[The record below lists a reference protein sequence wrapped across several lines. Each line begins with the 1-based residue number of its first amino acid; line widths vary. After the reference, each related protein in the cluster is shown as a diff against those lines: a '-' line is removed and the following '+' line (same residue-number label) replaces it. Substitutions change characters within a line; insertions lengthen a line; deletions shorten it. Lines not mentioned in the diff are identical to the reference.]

1 MTTLNIIFATSIN
14 NVFSFKNKLGL
25 PWTKIKSDLEKFKT
39 ITTGN
44 GNNAIIMGRKT
55 LESLPCTYLP
65 NRLNIVI
72 TSDSELLN
80 SKNKLSNLIF
90 TTSLQ
95 NAIDIAISKKCE
107 DTFVIGGI
115 SLIKEALSR
124 QDLNKVYITK
134 ISEDLLTVNSEDELQ
149 KIEYNLPITFIQES
163 YQSEELSSGS
173 KVEYYTYLN
182 KNKIQNNFEQH
193 YLNLLKHVLE
203 NGKQRIDRT
212 NVGTLSIFGNFFKIN
227 VENEFPLLTTK
238 KMFWKGIVEEL
249 LFFISGESDTKIL
262 EEKGINIWK
271 GNTTR
276 EFLDKYNLTQ
286 YREGEMGPGYGY
298 QWRHFGKKYIPL
310 DQCEDNKIKDE
321 YQGVDQLQNA
331 INLIKN
337 NPESRRIMVSAWN
350 PRDLYKVCLPPC
362 HYNLQFYIEDGN
374 KLSILVNMRSV
385 DLFLGLPFNIASYA
399 LLLYMIS
406 HITNLKP
413 YEVSFSLGDSHIYLN
428 HLEQVKLQLTRSVK
442 NAAKLNIKRNVR
454 SIDDFKFDDF
464 ELINYE
470 CYGPIKA
477 EMAI

>member
-1 MTTLNIIFATSIN
+1 MTNLNIIFATSTN

-25 PWTKIKSDLEKFKT
+25 PWTKIKSDLEHFKN

-44 GNNAIIMGRKT
+44 GNNAVIMGRKT
-55 LESLPCTYLP
+55 FESLPCTYLP

-72 TSDSELLN
+72 TRDSELLN
-80 SKNKLSNLIF
+80 SKNELSNLVF

-95 NAIDIAISKKCE
+95 SALDIAIYKNCE
-107 DTFVIGGI
+107 DAFVIGGI
-115 SLIKEALSR
+115 TLIQEALSR
-124 QDLNKVYITK
+124 SELKKIYITK

-149 KIEYNLPITFIQES
+149 KIEYKLSDNFIQES
-163 YQSEELSSGS
+163 CRVENFNNC
-173 KVEYYTYLN
+173 KVEYYCYSSHT
-182 KNKIQNNFEQH
+182 KVSNNFEQH

-203 NGKQRIDRT
+203 NGKERTDRT
-212 NVGTLSIFGNFFKIN
+212 NIGTISIFGNFFKLN

-249 LFFISGESDTKIL
+249 LFFISGSSDTKIL
-262 EEKGINIWK
+262 EQKGVNIWK
-271 GNTTR
+271 KNTSR

-286 YREGEMGPGYGY
+286 YSEGELGAGYGY

-310 DQCEDNKIKDE
+310 NQRENNKVDDE

-337 NPESRRIMVSAWN
+337 NPESRRIMVNSWN
-350 PRDLYKVCLPPC
+350 PRDLDKVCLPPC
-362 HYNLQFYIEDGN
+362 HYNYQFYVEDGN

-385 DLFLGLPFNIASYA
+385 DLFLGLPFNITSYT
-399 LLLYMIS
+399 LLLYIVA
-406 HITNLKP
+406 HLCNLIP

-428 HLEQVKLQLTRSVK
+428 HLEQVKLQLTREVK
-442 NAAKLNIKRNVR
+442 NAPKLKIVRNVR
-454 SIDDFKFDDF
+454 SIDDFKFEDF

-470 CYGPIKA
+470 CYGYIKA
-477 EMAI
+477 DMAS